1 MSISFLE
8 VTCFLSLTNSFHII
22 KCKYW
27 IRAKMD
33 NKMKKKEKKKQH
45 CQNSSKI
52 KYQNR
57 RKKQNRYSVLAYKYT
72 TAHFP
77 ALVQAFHT
85 NTRPLTSLPW
95 YRHFIQIHDRSLPC
109 LGTGLSIKVLMKNN
123 NPNSKYRKQTICK
136 DI

>member
-1 MSISFLE
+1 MQILDS
-8 VTCFLSLTNSFHII
+8 
-22 KCKYW
+22 
-27 IRAKMD
+27 AKMD
-33 NKMKKKEKKKQH
+33 NKMKKKNNKKPH

-57 RKKQNRYSVLAYKYT
+57 RKKPNRYSVLEYKYT

-95 YRHFIQIHDRSLPC
+95 YRHFNKSVNEEQ
-109 LGTGLSIKVLMKNN
+109 
-123 NPNSKYRKQTICK
+123 
-136 DI
+136 

>member
-1 MSISFLE
+1 
-8 VTCFLSLTNSFHII
+8 
-22 KCKYW
+22 
-27 IRAKMD
+27 
-33 NKMKKKEKKKQH
+33 MKKKNNKKPH

-57 RKKQNRYSVLAYKYT
+57 RKKPNRYSVLEYKYT

-77 ALVQAFHT
+77 ALVLSIQIHDRSLPCLGTGISYKYTTAHFPTLVQAFHT

-109 LGTGLSIKVLMKNN
+109 LGTGISIKVLMKNN